1 MVWWRGN
8 LPVLLRKE
16 EKNKIKLGF
25 IEREQ
30 INAEMDDLLKH
41 YGANKSQANLD
52 KTRTILKRFG
62 SINDEL
68 AAMRDDNR

>member
-1 MVWWRGN
+1 M
-8 LPVLLRKE
+8 LLRKE